1 MDKSK
6 SARRNPG
13 SFEQLGTQIDA
24 TGLMQLGANNLQI
37 TTTPV
42 GGIKMKIRKLFETTV
57 TGLSHWSRLRLWQPD
72 RWSPHPV

>member
-37 TTTPV
+37 TTTPI
-42 GGIKMKIRKLFETTV
+42 GGIKMIIRKLFETTV
-57 TGLSHWSRLRLWQPD
+57 TGFITLVAIAALAA
-72 RWSPHPV
+72 